1 MQEATKT
8 NRNDSIGHLKKPPT
22 IEYHPV
28 QEEDEFVIED
38 EGAPDK

>member
-8 NRNDSIGHLKKPPT
+8 IRNDSIGHLKKPPT